1 MGLLFPNTPD
11 VLTDDCADLAI
22 ALLLSSMRQVCAAD
36 RYVCKSCWPKL
47 GQYPLTYKMSGK
59 RLGVVGLGRIGMAVA
74 KRAEAFSCRIS
85 YFARLEKSGVPYKFY
100 DTILELANN
109 SDMLVLTCAL
119 TNETTHIVGRKVL
132 DALGPE
138 ILTHDATSDSEVV
151 EDLSLE
157 TLLNHNSQGL

>member
-1 MGLLFPNTPD
+1 
-11 VLTDDCADLAI
+11 
-22 ALLLSSMRQVCAAD
+22 
-36 RYVCKSCWPKL
+36 
-47 GQYPLTYKMSGK
+47 MSGN

-138 ILTHDATSDSEVV
+138 VSLVAISHMKSGCALHSKGILPKDMFKVA
-151 EDLSLE
+151 
-157 TLLNHNSQGL
+157 

>member
-1 MGLLFPNTPD
+1 
-11 VLTDDCADLAI
+11 
-22 ALLLSSMRQVCAAD
+22 
-36 RYVCKSCWPKL
+36 
-47 GQYPLTYKMSGK
+47 MSGK

-85 YFARLEKSGVPYKFY
+85 YFAGLEKSAVPYKFY

-138 ILTHDATSDSEVV
+138 VSLDAISHMKSGCVLHSKGILPMDMFKVA
-151 EDLSLE
+151 
-157 TLLNHNSQGL
+157 